1 MSGSTSQ
8 RRGMHIRTER
18 LCRFFQTGTHQI
30 EVLKDLN
37 LQIEAG
43 ERVSIVGASGS
54 GKSTFLHVL
63 GTLDAPT
70 SGRIWYDSADVFARP
85 AHEIDAMRN
94 REIGFV
100 FQFHHLLNDHTALRN
115 VMMPALIA
123 GMDARKA
130 EAEAATILKRVGL
143 ADRLTHRPGKLSGGE
158 QQRVAIARAMMR
170 RPALLLAD
178 EPTGNLDS
186 ATAESVLE
194 MMLELNEEIGCTLV
208 VVTHSPALAD
218 RLDRTLR
225 LVDGQFVEED
235 SGDRQ

>member
-1 MSGSTSQ
+1 
-8 RRGMHIRTER
+8 
-18 LCRFFQTGTHQI
+18 
-30 EVLKDLN
+30 
-37 LQIEAG
+37 
-43 ERVSIVGASGS
+43 
-54 GKSTFLHVL
+54 KSTFLQVL
-63 GTLDAPT
+63 GTLDAPST
-70 SGRIWYDSADVFARP
+70 GRIWYDDRDVFSRSAR
-85 AHEIDAMRN
+85 EIDAVRN

-100 FQFHHLLNDHTALRN
+100 FQFHHLLGDHTALRN

-123 GMDARKA
+123 GVDYRKA
-130 EAEAATILKRVGL
+130 EADAEAILRRVGL

-208 VVTHSPALAD
+208 VVTHSSALAD
-218 RLDRTLR
+218 RLERKL
-225 LVDGQFVEED
+225 LLLDGQFLENRGE
-235 SGDRQ
+235 Q